1 MTYHIH
7 GNTKKSTRKFY
18 IIIWNDK
25 KNQLSKESLRKKFN
39 SILLVQSY
47 NEERNIS
54 LFLRRNSVYFDAIIL
69 LDDDS
74 QDQTYSLAQNPKI
87 ILKVKKERNSF
98 NDIKVP
104 SFLIWDKNSTKIF
117 TMNVIAE

>member
-1 MTYHIH
+1 M
-7 GNTKKSTRKFY
+7 
-18 IIIWNDK
+18 
-25 KNQLSKESLRKKFN
+25 
-39 SILLVQSY
+39 VQSY

-104 SFLIWDKNSTKIF
+104 SFLI
-117 TMNVIAE
+117 

>member
-1 MTYHIH
+1 M
-7 GNTKKSTRKFY
+7 
-18 IIIWNDK
+18 
-25 KNQLSKESLRKKFN
+25 
-39 SILLVQSY
+39 VQSY